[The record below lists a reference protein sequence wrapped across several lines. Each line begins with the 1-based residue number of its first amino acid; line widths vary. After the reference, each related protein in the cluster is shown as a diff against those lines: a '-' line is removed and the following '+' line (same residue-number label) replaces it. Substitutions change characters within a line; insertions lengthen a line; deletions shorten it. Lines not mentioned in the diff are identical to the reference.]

1 MGFGLSVRCE
11 ISPWG
16 SGGVVR
22 LGGYFSVT
30 APLGRVGE
38 YLRCTILTLVLCSW
52 VGFVFGW
59 WLVVPRS
66 GHAALKVAA
75 LALVRPPALVNPQ
88 PAPRRCALTGLLGPA
103 GRALRG
109 RPRRCARSGGRCAS
123 GPAARVRWAVPDVV
137 SAPCAVFAVD
147 RCSRKFASRR
157 PWALPQL
164 TRPNGTATERGSRSV
179 PGTRCCWRYV
189 GCQARPC
196 RVGPRSVRA
205 AGSEVP

>member
-1 MGFGLSVRCE
+1 MSVRCE

-88 PAPRRCALTGLLGPA
+88 PAPRRCAP
-103 GRALRG
+103 
-109 RPRRCARSGGRCAS
+109 SGGRYAS
-123 GPAARVRWAVPDVV
+123 GLAARVRSAVSDVA
-137 SAPCAVFAVD
+137 SAPCVVFAVD
-147 RCSRKFASRR
+147 RCSRTIAPRR

-164 TRPNGTATERGSRSV
+164 TRPNWTATERGSRGV
-179 PGTRCCWRYV
+179 PSTSCRRRYV
-189 GCQARPC
+189 GCRARPC
-196 RVGPRSVRA
+196 RRAGSVVADRRSAATRA
-205 AGSEVP
+205 AAQRTARRP